1 MTASVRAAAH
11 SPRIRAAESIMNFL
25 PIRIEKEGGMAGI
38 VSVPR
43 SAKIAEYTAFLIYI
57 VVCAVRN

>member
-1 MTASVRAAAH
+1 
-11 SPRIRAAESIMNFL
+11 MNFL